1 MMSGQQ
7 STGQRS
13 SYQQTNNNQLVTP
26 YEPRSVADC
35 LLNAGSRSVGRLMT
49 KWGTF
54 CYTKGKA

>member
-13 SYQQTNNNQLVTP
+13 SYQQTSNNQPSAP

-35 LLNAGSRSVGRLMT
+35 LLNVGSRSVGRLMT
-49 KWGTF
+49 KWGTL